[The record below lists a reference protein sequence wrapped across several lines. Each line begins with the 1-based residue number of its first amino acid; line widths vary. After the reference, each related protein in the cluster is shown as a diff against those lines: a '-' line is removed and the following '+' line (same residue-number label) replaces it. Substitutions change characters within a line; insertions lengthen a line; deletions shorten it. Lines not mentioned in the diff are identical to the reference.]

1 MCTNF
6 DFLKS
11 KQIFQSFAGSAVEAE
26 KSLLV
31 SPATCAILSRRAVEL
46 AVKWVYSYDN
56 DLTVPYQDN
65 ISSLIHE
72 PTFRQVI
79 DPSLFQ
85 LMKYIISLGNKAVHT
100 NANISRSEAVL
111 SLRNLHEV
119 VRWIDYCYADEYT
132 CSEFD
137 ESILLTGEEKR
148 TRPQELQDLYDRLSS
163 KDKHL
168 EEIRK
173 ENEELRKHFQ

>member
-11 KQIFQSFAGSAVEAE
+11 KSIFSSFSSSAVEAE

-46 AVKWVYSYDN
+46 AIKWVYSFDN

-72 PTFRQVI
+72 PTFRQII
-79 DPSLFQ
+79 DPDLFP
-85 LMKYIISLGNKAVHT
+85 LIKYIIKLGNTAVHT
-100 NANISRSEAVL
+100 NANITRDEAIL
-111 SLRNLHEV
+111 TLRNLHEV
-119 VRWIDYCYADEYT
+119 VKWIDYCYAEDYT
-132 CSEFD
+132 CTDFD
-137 ESILLTGEEKR
+137 ESILLTGKKSV
-148 TRPQELQDLYDRLSS
+148 QDLLSF
-163 KDKHL
+163 KTFMIDLVPKTNVW
-168 EEIRK
+168 RK
-173 ENEELRKHFQ
+173 SVRRMKS